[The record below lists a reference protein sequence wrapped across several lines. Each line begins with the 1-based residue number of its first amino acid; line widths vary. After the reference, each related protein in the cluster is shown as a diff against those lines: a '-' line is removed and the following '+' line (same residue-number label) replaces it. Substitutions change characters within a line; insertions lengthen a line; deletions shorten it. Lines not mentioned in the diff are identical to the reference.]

1 MHSSNLPLTAV
12 IMAGGKGER
21 FWPKSRVRC
30 PKQFLSLTGDGETML
45 QKTFKRVSRL
55 VPPEQVYVVTNG
67 EYMELVKSQLPEVPE
82 GNLLREP
89 AARNTAPCIALA
101 AAVIAKRCGDALML
115 VLPADHLVRHEPIC
129 ADVLGRA
136 AAAAAEKEFGKVDIL
151 VNCAGSAKNAGVL
164 NMTDEEWD
172 FTIATDLTSVFK
184 MTRAFANI
192 MKKNNYGRI
201 INIASMYGLVGNTA
215 LDTVAYH
222 SSKGGVVNFTRAVAA
237 ELAKYNIT
245 CNAICPGYFD
255 TELTHD
261 TLITEDFTNYMKATV
276 PLGRYGHEGELNA
289 AAIFLASKEASYV
302 TGVILPVD
310 GGYTCV

>member
-1 MHSSNLPLTAV
+1 MFDLNGRVAV
-12 IMAGGKGER
+12 ITGASSGLGKQMAKAFAKQGADLVILARRIER
-21 FWPKSRVRC
+21 LEELKVELEKENVKVLPVKC
-30 PKQFLSLTGDGETML
+30 D
-45 QKTFKRVSRL
+45 
-55 VPPEQVYVVTNG
+55 VTNTD
-67 EYMELVKSQLPEVPE
+67 EI
-82 GNLLREP
+82 N
-89 AARNTAPCIALA
+89 A
-101 AAVIAKRCGDALML
+101 AA
-115 VLPADHLVRHEPIC
+115 E
-129 ADVLGRA
+129 
-136 AAAAAEKEFGKVDIL
+136 AAEKEFGKVDIL

-164 NMTDEEWD
+164 NMTDDEWD
-172 FTIATDLTSVFK
+172 FTIATDQTSVFK

-261 TLITEDFTNYMKATV
+261 TLVTPEFTAYMKATV
-276 PLGRYGHEGELNA
+276 PLGRYGYEGELNA
-289 AAIFLASKEASYV
+289 GAIFLASNEASYV
-302 TGVILPVD
+302 TGVILPID
-310 GGYTCV
+310 GGYTAV